1 MESHCRIQTERSAAT
16 ARVEPDPSC
25 PCCKSPVLEVSAL
38 GFRVSGKVSSRIQR
52 NSATTSSLLALRAE
66 QHLKMNRSCSWRVHG
81 WLCPFDV
88 FNIERLGA
96 ALRFVPWDFC
106 CWRGLSLGG
115 HLRRSYHLQV
125 CKESQGMLETV
136 ARSQPMAL
144 STPSAQPA
152 LLLPPGCEARRGGR
166 RSAESGFLDVCRNA
180 ARTRAGGGGGRGRG
194 ASK

>member
-1 MESHCRIQTERSAAT
+1 MEGSW
-16 ARVEPDPSC
+16 
-25 PCCKSPVLEVSAL
+25 
-38 GFRVSGKVSSRIQR
+38 
-52 NSATTSSLLALRAE
+52 LA
-66 QHLKMNRSCSWRVHG
+66 V
-81 WLCPFDV
+81 
-88 FNIERLGA
+88 ERLGA

-166 RSAESGFLDVCRNA
+166 RSAESGFLDVCRNGHLYRYCCQDEGRRRRRKRKRSIKVISHANTIVIDSSLLELYEATYWPRLVAFA
-180 ARTRAGGGGGRGRG
+180 AAYYEEM
-194 ASK
+194 SLSVV